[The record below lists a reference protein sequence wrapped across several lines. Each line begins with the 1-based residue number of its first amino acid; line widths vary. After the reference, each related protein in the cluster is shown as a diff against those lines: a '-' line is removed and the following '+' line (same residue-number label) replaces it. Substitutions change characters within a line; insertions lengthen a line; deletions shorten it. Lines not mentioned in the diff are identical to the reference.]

1 MPTISKL
8 TNNERGLY
16 THVAKLDFN
25 DLIAIGNGGTL
36 AIADIPIGGSVLL
49 CTVVNTVDIAGSSS
63 LVIDVGTTL
72 ADPDEFIN
80 ALDVDA
86 MTVNLPTSNTGDLM
100 LQSAGTTTTLGGAL
114 PVKPVSALTPIYIK
128 VTDAAIASLTAG
140 EIVIGLS
147 ILDPVRFLVN

>member
-8 TNNERGLY
+8 TNNERSLY
-16 THVAKLDFN
+16 THVARLDFA

-49 CTVVNTVDIAGSSS
+49 CTVVNTIDIAGSTS
-63 LVIDVGTTL
+63 LVIDIGTTI

-86 MTVNLPTSNTGDLM
+86 MTVNLPTSNTGDTM
-100 LQSAGTTTTLGGAL
+100 VQTAGTTTTLGGML
-114 PVKPVSALTPIYIK
+114 PVKAVSALTPIYIK

-140 EIVIGLS
+140 EIVIGLT